1 MGVKTN
7 TTIERNGKKYNY
19 YRITRT
25 IGHENGKPIKKQFTG
40 SSKREAEEKY
50 RLFLEQKNEKTMNFS
65 PRSFGELADYYV
77 ENILSINSK
86 YSKGTRDL
94 YRGAYNSHVKDS
106 WLAEYPMSSL
116 QSHTIQKFYNE
127 LNINQT
133 AFKTLHKFMKGFI
146 NWANINGYSDDLLK
160 GVIIPSKPS
169 ESRSDEIVVWTD
181 EELKRI
187 MESEPEYKLHPL
199 ILFAVYTGMRISE
212 LIGLRWENINQNA
225 IVVSE
230 QIYRGV
236 TDTPKGGKSRII
248 PLHPKIKEYVKA
260 NRSEGL
266 VFTNINGNP
275 LDYRVT
281 TRSLERFYKRNG
293 IEPKKFH
300 AYRATF
306 CTNLCKNGVP
316 IQVASKI
323 MGHSS
328 IEVTAKYYTSININ
342 EMKEAIEKL

>member
-19 YRITRT
+19 FRITRT
-25 IGHENGKPIKKQFTG
+25 IGYENGKPIKKQFTG
-40 SSKREAEEKY
+40 SSKKEAEDKY
-50 RLFLEQKNEKTMNFS
+50 KQFLEGKKEKSVYS
-65 PRSFGELADYYV
+65 PRTLGELAEYYIT
-77 ENILSINSK
+77 NILSVNSK
-86 YSKGTRDL
+86 YSLGTRNL
-94 YRGAYNSHVKDS
+94 YKGAYRVHVKDS
-106 WLAEYPMSSL
+106 ALAKTSL
-116 QSHTIQKFYNE
+116 QSLTSFDIQQFYNS
-127 LNINQT
+127 LNINQS
-133 AFKTLHKFMKGFI
+133 AFKTLHKFMSGFLS
-146 NWANINGYSDDLLK
+146 WANINNFCPDLLK
-160 GVIIPSKPS
+160 GVVIPEKPAVNKNEII
-169 ESRSDEIVVWTD
+169 VWSD
-181 EELKRI
+181 EELEKI
-187 MESEPEYKLHPL
+187 LNSEPEYKLHPL

-236 TDTPKGGKSRII
+236 ADTPKGDKTRII
-248 PLHPKIKEYVKA
+248 PLHPKLKEYVRA
-260 NRSEGL
+260 NRASGL
-266 VFTNINGNP
+266 VFTNINGGP

-281 TRSLERFYKRNG
+281 TRSLERFYKRNN
-293 IEPKKFH
+293 IPCKKFH

-306 CTNLCKNGVP
+306 CTNLCRNGVP

-342 EMKEAIEKL
+342 EMMEAIEKL